1 MQEQDSIIDQLLD
14 KEGLTDKQKSIILAA
29 IETFSEKGYA
39 STSTSEIAK
48 KAGVAEGTIFRHY
61 KTKKD
66 LLLNILAPLISKI
79 MAPFLIKDFY
89 KVLDHHYDHFE
100 DFLRAMLQNRITFLK
115 YNMPLFKIL
124 IQEIPFHPD
133 LKEEFIE
140 NIAKKIFER
149 YHQLVLYYQ
158 QEGQII
164 EIPPYSVIRMTFS
177 VLFGYL
183 VSRYL
188 LVPEADWDDEQEIE
202 ITLQFIMY
210 GLVPR

>member
-14 KEGLTDKQKSIILAA
+14 KEGLTDKQKRIILAA

-79 MAPFLIKDFY
+79 MAPFLIKDLY